1 MQALDIL
8 DSPLQWETERQN
20 RIHKEALELRKKQ
33 ARNEPVRNEAS
44 ADDSASP
51 LIRAA
56 QFPKAAVVDAASLRG
71 EWIDKIFRIPRM
83 RSALIPLD
91 EEKEGAEWSK
101 PFSLLKAD
109 IEPFASFFSGYRQS
123 RLFMDGGDAEPQLDF
138 TVRALLDLKE
148 VSHKIILDP
157 PVQIDAQIEFHNLEE
172 ELRDCRDHVRA
183 RNLIKFAQNVHDKQ
197 LEQAVVRGRE
207 MGNALHDAL
216 MGEGHGNLI
225 HAWTQKHKRKPT
237 VQELHLLLTTGK
249 ITADRRPAAAAAV
262 PMREKPARP
271 VVEMVRKEAPVAP
284 WGEPVAQVAQ
294 PKQVPVQPVQA
305 RPVTAIPEVAD
316 EAESEEVAKKVAA
329 SRMRQLLMY
338 GLHATIGTA
347 ALIAYAWYF

>member
-20 RIHKEALELRKKQ
+20 RIHKEALELRRKQ
-33 ARNEPVRNEAS
+33 ARDEPMRNETA
-44 ADDSASP
+44 ADDPASP
-51 LIRAA
+51 IIRAA
-56 QFPKAAVVDAASLRG
+56 QFSKAAVVDAASLRS
-71 EWIDKIFRIPRM
+71 EWIDKVLRIPRM

-91 EEKEGAEWSK
+91 DEKEGAEWSK

-109 IEPFASFFSGYRQS
+109 IEPLASFFSGYRQS

-138 TVRALLDLKE
+138 TVRALLDLKK
-148 VSHKIILDP
+148 VSHKIVLDP

-172 ELRDCRDHVRA
+172 ELCDCRDHVRA

-237 VQELHLLLTTGK
+237 VQELHLLLTKGK
-249 ITADRRPAAAAAV
+249 ITADNRRPAAVAAPV
-262 PMREKPARP
+262 MERSTRP
-271 VVEMVRKEAPVAP
+271 VVEMARKEAPPAP
-284 WGEPVAQVAQ
+284 WVEPVAQVVQ
-294 PKQVPVQPVQA
+294 PKQAAVQPVHA
-305 RPVTAIPEVAD
+305 RPVTAIPDVAGEV
-316 EAESEEVAKKVAA
+316 ESEEVAKKVAA
-329 SRMRQLLMY
+329 SRIRQLLMY
-338 GLHATIGTA
+338 GLHATVGTA